1 MLSNEMEGEPL
12 RKRGRPSEGARE
24 AILEATRQ
32 LLDDEGLARLT
43 TRAVARR
50 AGVSEA
56 SIFYHFGD
64 KTALVAAALE
74 ASLES
79 LREFAGG
86 LSERVGV
93 GELEHT
99 LREIARRWEGFFDR
113 ALQVVGV
120 IQADADLRADFR
132 DYVRAHDYGVH
143 RGVDVVAEYLEAEQ
157 ALGRVRDGIDPR
169 ATAMQL
175 LGTAC
180 LRALQRAV
188 VGPRAT
194 VRLPSSE
201 QSVATLAA
209 AIATPPAG
217 RRVGGRQAN

>member
-1 MLSNEMEGEPL
+1 VPEEEL
-12 RKRGRPSEGARE
+12 RRRRGRPSEGARE

-32 LLDDEGLARLT
+32 LLDEEGLARLT
-43 TRAVARR
+43 TRSVSRR

-86 LSERVGV
+86 LPTRVGV
-93 GELEHT
+93 GELEET
-99 LREIARRWEGFFDR
+99 LREIVRRWEVFFDR

-120 IQADADLRADFR
+120 VQADADLRADFR

-143 RGVDVVAEYLEAEQ
+143 RGVDAVAEYLEAEQ
-157 ALGRVRDGIDPR
+157 ALGRVQGGIDAR
-169 ATAMQL
+169 AAAMQL
-175 LGTAC
+175 LGVSC
-180 LRALQRAV
+180 LRALQRTV

-194 VRLPSSE
+194 ARLPSPE
-201 QSVATLAA
+201 QSVATLTA

-217 RRVGGRQAN
+217 RAGGRRAS

>member
-1 MLSNEMEGEPL
+1 MAEEEL
-12 RKRGRPSEGARE
+12 RRRRGRPSEGARE

-32 LLDDEGLARLT
+32 SLDDEGLARLT
-43 TRAVARR
+43 TRSVARR

-86 LSERVGV
+86 LATRVGV
-93 GELEHT
+93 GELEQT
-99 LREIARRWEGFFDR
+99 LREIVRRWEAFFDR

-120 IQADADLRADFR
+120 VQADAELRADFR

-143 RGVDVVAEYLEAEQ
+143 RGVDVIAEYLEAEQ
-157 ALGRVRDGIDPR
+157 ALGRVQGGIDAR
-169 ATAMQL
+169 AAAMQL
-175 LGTAC
+175 LGVSC

-194 VRLPSSE
+194 APLPSPE

-217 RRVGGRQAN
+217 RHTGGRRET